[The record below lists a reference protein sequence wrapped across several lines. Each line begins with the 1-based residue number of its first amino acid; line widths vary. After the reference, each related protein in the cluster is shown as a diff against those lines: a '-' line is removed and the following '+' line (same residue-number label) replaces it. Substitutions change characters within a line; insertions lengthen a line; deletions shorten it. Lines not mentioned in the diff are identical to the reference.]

1 MNGFDSERCEIMF
14 ISLQVFVL
22 PLHSHLLIL
31 DLLVL
36 DLFGLV
42 EIGVFYYLYFDPM
55 EDIKSPSTFIVGE
68 PVYPP

>member
-1 MNGFDSERCEIMF
+1 MNGFDFERCEIMF

-42 EIGVFYYLYFDPM
+42 EIGIFLLSLF
-55 EDIKSPSTFIVGE
+55 
-68 PVYPP
+68 